1 MSDTAIP
8 GPRPRRR
15 PRFRS
20 VEVVGVRRLAPRLV
34 SVTLGGESLADFRI
48 ESPTQHVKMLFPAQ
62 GQNTVVVPE
71 FGPDGPVW
79 PEGQPRPFIRTYT
92 PRRIDTATGTLDVEL
107 VLHGAGPA
115 SEWAERAACGDRLA
129 LAGPGGRLALE
140 IDDGPWVIA
149 GDESAIPA
157 IGQLLEA
164 LPPGADPVVYI
175 EVEDE
180 GDEMDLDGPVAA
192 KITWLHRAGAAAP
205 GALLLDAVATATFS
219 AGTKVWVACEAK
231 AVRGIRRAL
240 LEAGR
245 IEAGSLVT
253 RGYWRA
259 GEEDHPDHDYG
270 EDA

>member
-1 MSDTAIP
+1 MTDTAIP
-8 GPRPRRR
+8 GPSPRRR

-20 VEVVGVRRLAPRLV
+20 VEVVGVRRIAPRLV

-48 ESPTQHVKMLFPAQ
+48 ESPTQHIKMFFPAP
-62 GQNTVVVPE
+62 GQNAVVVPE
-71 FGPDGPVW
+71 FGPDGLVW
-79 PEGQPRPFIRTYT
+79 SEVQPRPFMRTYT
-92 PRRIDTATGTLDVEL
+92 PRRVDPATGTLDVEL

-115 SEWAERAACGDRLA
+115 SDWAERATCGDRLA

-149 GDESAIPA
+149 GDESALPA

-164 LPPGADPVVYI
+164 LPPGAEASVYI

-180 GDEMDLDGPVAA
+180 GDEIDLEGPVAA
-192 KITWLHRAGAAAP
+192 KFSWLHRGGAAAP
-205 GALLLDAVATATFS
+205 GALLLDAVATATIS
-219 AGTKVWVACEAK
+219 PGAKVWVACEAK
-231 AVRGIRRAL
+231 AVRAIRRAL
-240 LEAGR
+240 LEADRVG
-245 IEAGSLVT
+245 AGSLVT

-259 GEEDHPDHDYG
+259 GEQDHPDHDYG

>member
-1 MSDTAIP
+1 MGQVLPLNGRS
-8 GPRPRRR
+8 GP
-15 PRFRS
+15 
-20 VEVVGVRRLAPRLV
+20 
-34 SVTLGGESLADFRI
+34 
-48 ESPTQHVKMLFPAQ
+48 
-62 GQNTVVVPE
+62 
-71 FGPDGPVW
+71 
-79 PEGQPRPFIRTYT
+79 
-92 PRRIDTATGTLDVEL
+92 
-107 VLHGAGPA
+107 
-115 SEWAERAACGDRLA
+115 ACGDRLA
-129 LAGPGGRLALE
+129 LAGPAGRLALE

-231 AVRGIRRAL
+231 AVRRDPPGPARSRPDRSRV
-240 LEAGR
+240 AGYQ
-245 IEAGSLVT
+245 
-253 RGYWRA
+253 GYWRPA
-259 GEEDHPDHDYG
+259 REDHPDHDYG

>member
-1 MSDTAIP
+1 MTDPAIP

-20 VEVVGVRRLAPRLV
+20 VDVVAVRRLAPRLV
-34 SVTLGGESLADFRI
+34 SVTLGGDSLADFRI
-48 ESPTQHVKMLFPAQ
+48 ESPTQHIKMLFPAP
-62 GQNTVVVPE
+62 GENTVVVPE

-79 PEGQPRPFIRTYT
+79 PEGQPRPFMRTYT
-92 PRRIDTATGTLDVEL
+92 PRRFDATTGTLDVEL

-115 SEWAERAACGDRLA
+115 SEWAERAACGDGLA

-164 LPPGADPVVYI
+164 LPTGAEAAVYI

-180 GDEMDLDGPVAA
+180 GDEIDLVGPVAA
-192 KITWLHRAGAAAP
+192 KITWLHRVGAAAP
-205 GALLLDAVATATFS
+205 GALLLDAVATTALS
-219 AGTKVWVACEAK
+219 ADTKVWVACEAK

-240 LEAGR
+240 LEGSR
-245 IEAGSLVT
+245 VEPGSLVT

-270 EDA
+270 EEA